1 MFTSRITILDAV
13 QPKKNIKCPA
23 FGTCGEVAGAAGS
36 APLAPNDARPT
47 CKYQNMQQSS
57 VSD

>member
-1 MFTSRITILDAV
+1 MQYS
-13 QPKKNIKCPA
+13 QKKNIKCPA

-47 CKYQNMQQSS
+47 CIYQNMQQSS
-57 VSD
+57 ISD